1 MPRSRKNKPAS
12 SPVSVQLSP
21 VPEVPEIP
29 EQLIFDTFISMPLPV
44 CATFAMCRENYLA
57 ASRLAQSRFIDGE
70 CTPHLPKS
78 TNTSACSC
86 SKEILD
92 APILTQ
98 TELHHEEEAQGQPI
112 NVPALVTHQ
121 VTLHPHSPQ
130 DPSSSNPLQPSVT
143 LPPSS
148 NGESWASR
156 LRQQD
161 PADSSP
167 QLFQAR
173 PPHLALQP
181 VGSNNHAARSI
192 FVGDQAWPPIRPPIT
207 QSTAGTSEAAF
218 SQVAPDI
225 GVEAQRARDA
235 FRVPQD
241 DRSPEE
247 TEAAA
252 SACFASLMARAGKAT
267 SQPPHTTSQRPRVTE
282 PSETAGP
289 MGSAADF
296 RDPEA
301 SVGVCEVRL
310 LPPPSSRP
318 RSFSRREQN
327 RLWHLNDPPVKCGK
341 HQASVSTEGASGAVT
356 CATPARPAAFLEDV
370 DSGGGNLNRQ
380 VLEPEHDGIKLG
392 GSEHGRCARSGAA
405 STASGSTASRRQQAR
420 LHHGTTSQLRKV
432 RGEMRWVWGA

>member
-1 MPRSRKNKPAS
+1 
-12 SPVSVQLSP
+12 
-21 VPEVPEIP
+21 
-29 EQLIFDTFISMPLPV
+29 
-44 CATFAMCRENYLA
+44 MCRENYLA

-98 TELHHEEEAQGQPI
+98 TEIHHEEETQGQPI

-192 FVGDQAWPPIRPPIT
+192 FVGDQAWPPIRPPIP

-267 SQPPHTTSQRPRVTE
+267 SQPPHTTSQRPRVTA
-282 PSETAGP
+282 PSEPAGTIV
-289 MGSAADF
+289 SEYY

-301 SVGVCEVRL
+301 SVVNCEVRI
-310 LPPPSSRP
+310 LPTPSKRTWSLSR
-318 RSFSRREQN
+318 SEKN
-327 RLWHLNDPPVKCGK
+327 RLWHLNDPPVKSGE

-405 STASGSTASRRQQAR
+405 STASGSTA
-420 LHHGTTSQLRKV
+420 TTS
-432 RGEMRWVWGA
+432 